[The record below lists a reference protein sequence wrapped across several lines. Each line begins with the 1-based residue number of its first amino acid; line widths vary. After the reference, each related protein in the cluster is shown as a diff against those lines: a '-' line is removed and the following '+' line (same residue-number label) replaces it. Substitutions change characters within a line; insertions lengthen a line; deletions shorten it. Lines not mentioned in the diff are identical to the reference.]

1 MRKRKRLK
9 NAADKNKEQLE
20 LIRKKGESQ
29 SKAIESKSLNVKGV
43 LKNTPFKK
51 DWPMWEEKDK
61 LTTNLV
67 YSASDR
73 KTFHFSKF
81 GVLREYFQNLHIGEG
96 SLIRKLDE
104 LSRHVPKSRNTKKIQ
119 TLLLKMQT
127 SFMK

>member
-1 MRKRKRLK
+1 
-9 NAADKNKEQLE
+9 
-20 LIRKKGESQ
+20 
-29 SKAIESKSLNVKGV
+29 
-43 LKNTPFKK
+43 
-51 DWPMWEEKDK
+51 MWEEKDK

-81 GVLREYFQNLHIGEG
+81 GVLREYFQNLHIGEE

-104 LSRHVPKSRNTKKIQ
+104 LSRHVPKSTNTKKIQ